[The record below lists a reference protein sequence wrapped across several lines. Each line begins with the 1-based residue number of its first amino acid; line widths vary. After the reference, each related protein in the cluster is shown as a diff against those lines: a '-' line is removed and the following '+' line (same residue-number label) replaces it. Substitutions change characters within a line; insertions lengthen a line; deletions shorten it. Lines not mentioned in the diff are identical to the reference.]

1 MRKYLSPNYKYSCQ
15 TKVLNEQMKG
25 LVSLFLRDTS
35 LNAVCRPTI
44 VLALGATSPFH
55 TAEGTMVVHFSEVG
69 K

>member
-15 TKVLNEQMKG
+15 TKVPNEQMKD

-35 LNAVCRPTI
+35 LNDVCRPTI
-44 VLALGATSPFH
+44 VLVLGATSPFH
-55 TAEGTMVVHFSEVG
+55 TAEGTMVVNFSEVG